1 MEARPRTPWLKYLLS
16 LAVAAALLYVSFRGV
31 KWADL
36 LAALGACRWG
46 FVLLAMAVG
55 ALAFLLRALRW
66 QMLLRPID
74 PSLRLLPVLNA
85 INISYLANLV
95 LPRIGEFVRCGYITK
110 HSLPGPDGVKRASY
124 DKTLGTVVADR
135 LWDML
140 SLFLLTLVLLGLFW
154 SRFGGFFRERILA
167 PVSGNAG
174 HTGMMLAGAVLVA
187 AALLWLVWRLRERS
201 VLCGKVWG
209 FVAGMG
215 TGLRDSLRMQHLWL
229 FLLLT
234 VLVWACYW
242 MQCQAIVWAVDN
254 LLPEG
259 VRLGPGDA
267 LILMVVGALSSLVP
281 VPGGFGAFHYL
292 VSLALTSL
300 YGIPMETAVIFA
312 TLSHESQILTQI
324 LCGGASY
331 AAESF
336 TH

>member
-1 MEARPRTPWLKYLLS
+1 METRPRTPWLKYLLS

-74 PSLRLLPVLNA
+74 PSLRLLPVVNA

-154 SRFGGFFRERILA
+154 SRFGGFFRERILT

-174 HTGMMLAGAVLVA
+174 HTGLMLAGAVLVA

-215 TGLRDSLRMQHLWL
+215 TGLRDSLRMQHFWL

-312 TLSHESQILTQI
+312 TLSHESQVLTQI

>member
-1 MEARPRTPWLKYLLS
+1 
-16 LAVAAALLYVSFRGV
+16 
-31 KWADL
+31 
-36 LAALGACRWG
+36 
-46 FVLLAMAVG
+46 
-55 ALAFLLRALRW
+55 
-66 QMLLRPID
+66 
-74 PSLRLLPVLNA
+74 
-85 INISYLANLV
+85 
-95 LPRIGEFVRCGYITK
+95 
-110 HSLPGPDGVKRASY
+110 
-124 DKTLGTVVADR
+124 
-135 LWDML
+135 
-140 SLFLLTLVLLGLFW
+140 VLLGLFW
-154 SRFGGFFRERILA
+154 SRFGGFFRERILT

-174 HTGMMLAGAVLVA
+174 HTGLMLAGAVLVA
-187 AALLWLVWRLRERS
+187 AALLWLVWRLRKRS

-215 TGLRDSLRMQHLWL
+215 TGLRDSLRMQHLWF

-242 MQCQAIVWAVDN
+242 MQCQAIIWAVDS